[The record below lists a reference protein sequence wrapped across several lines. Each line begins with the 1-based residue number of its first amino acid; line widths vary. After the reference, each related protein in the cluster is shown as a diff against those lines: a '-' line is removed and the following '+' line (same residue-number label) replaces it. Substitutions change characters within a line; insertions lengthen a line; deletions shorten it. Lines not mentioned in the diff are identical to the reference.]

1 MKIIEIS
8 TFLLL
13 NNSKV
18 QVYHAN
24 YSPSKYKIDCV
35 TSMLPNYSS
44 VMRKLVY
51 ISHKNCLTL
60 V

>member
-35 TSMLPNYSS
+35 TSMLLNYS
-44 VMRKLVY
+44 
-51 ISHKNCLTL
+51 
-60 V
+60 